1 MTGQEQKS
9 VGLRHLAPVG
19 ASLLLSWVFSTI
31 MLASRVVFQ
40 RPVILPLP
48 EPSRELP
55 PEVGL
60 ASEAPYLNTVIFILL
75 ILVSGAAL
83 AFAVRRFPKIVK
95 HVAIVTYSLAAL
107 SVSYLYASLVFF
119 VVGIDGSGYELL
131 GGAVGGGLL
140 IVSMLSRM
148 ETLKLLSAS
157 VVGSGVGAYL
167 GFSVPLWTALILIVS
182 ISIYDIYAVYR
193 GPIRALVRSDV
204 SEIPALVVPFKD
216 IFVGL
221 GDLVFYSML
230 VSFSIWN
237 FSEFSGLAASL
248 GVLLGFVLTLK
259 RVSSHGVTPGL
270 PASLLTGLLLA
281 LLASAA

>member
-1 MTGQEQKS
+1 MASQAQKS
-9 VGLRHLAPVG
+9 VGLAHLAPVA
-19 ASLLLSWVFSTI
+19 ASLLLSWIFSTI
-31 MLASRVVFQ
+31 MLVSQVEFQ

-60 ASEAPYLNTVIFILL
+60 ASEAPYLNTLIFILL
-75 ILVSGAAL
+75 ILGSGAVL
-83 AFAVRRFPKIVK
+83 AFAIRRFPKIVK
-95 HVAIVTYSLAAL
+95 YVAIITYSLAAL
-107 SVSYLYASLVFF
+107 SISYLYASLVLF
-119 VVGIDGSGYELL
+119 VMGVDVFGYELL
-131 GGAVGGGLL
+131 VGVLGGSLL
-140 IVSMLSRM
+140 IASMISRVEM
-148 ETLKLLSAS
+148 LKLLSAS
-157 VVGSGVGAYL
+157 AVGSGVGTYL
-167 GFSVPLWTALILIVS
+167 GFSVPLWTALILIVA
-182 ISIYDIYAVYR
+182 ISLYDIYAVYK
-193 GPIRALVRSDV
+193 GPIKTLVKSDV
-204 SEIPALVVPFKD
+204 SELPALVVPFRD

-237 FSEFSGLAASL
+237 FSAFSGLAASL
-248 GVLLGFVLTLK
+248 GIVLGFVLTLK